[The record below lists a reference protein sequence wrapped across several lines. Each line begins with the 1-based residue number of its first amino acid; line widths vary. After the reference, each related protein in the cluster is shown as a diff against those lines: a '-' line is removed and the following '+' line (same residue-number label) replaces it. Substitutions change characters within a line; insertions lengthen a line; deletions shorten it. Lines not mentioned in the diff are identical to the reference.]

1 MPIQTLRDL
10 YIAELR
16 DLYDVEQHV
25 LQALPAIS
33 AKATSAELRRLLD
46 THVSETRIHVQRLE
60 MLFGE
65 HGITTDNPSSDAIDG
80 LIAET
85 HRRLAHARPGPVLDS
100 AIIAAVQRIEHYEM
114 AAYGCARS
122 YADALDDVQGMRV
135 LQQTLNE
142 EGDLDHR
149 LTQLAEQELTRAAV
163 RHDDNRRTG
172 VWMTQGLRPDAAPAR
187 DAFAESGLRD
197 APSDDP
203 AQELMIAR
211 GERDSG
217 EIEPRE
223 TERPKTTAPRIERYR
238 DR

>member
-1 MPIQTLRDL
+1 MIQTLRDL
-10 YIAELR
+10 YTAELR

-25 LQALPAIS
+25 LQAMPAIS
-33 AKATSAELRRLLD
+33 AKATSHELRRLLD
-46 THVSETRIHVQRLE
+46 MHIGETRIHLQRLE

-65 HGITTDNPSSDAIDG
+65 QGITADGPPSEAIHG
-80 LIAET
+80 LVVET
-85 HRRLAHARPGPVLDS
+85 RLRLDRARPGPVLDS

-122 YADALDDVQGMRV
+122 YADALNDVPGMRV

-149 LTQLAEQELTRAAV
+149 LTQLAEQELTRAAL
-163 RHDDNRRTG
+163 RDDDSRRTG
-172 VWMTQGLRPDAAPAR
+172 VWMTQGIRPDATPAR

-197 APSDDP
+197 APSDYP
-203 AQELMIAR
+203 ARELTIAR
-211 GERDSG
+211 AERDSG
-217 EIEPRE
+217 EVNPRE